1 MTQSREDDRRGR
13 TAAAAIVDAAFRLFA
28 EHGYDATSVDDIA
41 AAAGVS
47 RSSFFRLFGS
57 KEMVIFP
64 DHDAIL
70 AAVEERLAASTQKSA
85 ILAVSDAVRVVLF
98 HYIAEGPLA
107 RRRYQLTSTVPA
119 LRERELISGARYQQ
133 LFRQYISA
141 WGDGSEESER
151 RGELMAAAVVAAH
164 NRVLRRWLREEC
176 EDPHVEIDEAM
187 AQVNAL
193 FAAPAA
199 PPATAPAAP
208 GAILVVRTDQDLAAL
223 AEQLRSQ

>member
-1 MTQSREDDRRGR
+1 MTHSTDEDRRTPAGKG
-13 TAAAAIVDAAFRLFA
+13 TAAAIVDAAFRLFN
-28 EHGYDATSVDDIA
+28 ESGYDATSVDDIA

-57 KEMVIFP
+57 KERVIFP

-107 RRRYQLTSTVPA
+107 RRRYELTSTVPA

-141 WGDGSEESER
+141 WGDGAEDSER

-193 FAAPAA
+193 FA
-199 PPATAPAAP
+199 PPPTPPTAP
-208 GAILVVRTDQDLAAL
+208 GAIVVVRTDQDLAAV
-223 AEQLRSQ
+223 AEQLRLL

>member
-1 MTQSREDDRRGR
+1 MTQTREEEREGR
-13 TAAAAIVDAAFRLFA
+13 KAPTDAIVDAAFRLFA
-28 EHGYDATSVDDIA
+28 ENGYDATSVDDIA

-64 DHDAIL
+64 EHDAIL
-70 AAVEERLAASTQKSA
+70 GAVEERLAASTEKSA

-98 HYIAEGPLA
+98 HYIAEGPRA
-107 RRRYQLTSTVPA
+107 RRRYLLTSTVPA
-119 LRERELISGARYQQ
+119 LRERELISGSRYQH

-141 WGDGSEESER
+141 WGDGSEVSER

-176 EDPHVEIDEAM
+176 EDPHVEIDEAL

-193 FAAPAA
+193 FAPPAPAV
-199 PPATAPAAP
+199 AAP
-208 GAILVVRTDQDLAAL
+208 GPAAIVVVRTDQDLDAV
-223 AEQLRSQ
+223 AEQLRSL

>member
-1 MTQSREDDRRGR
+1 VTQSNDDDRRPPVAKGP
-13 TAAAAIVDAAFRLFA
+13 AAAIADAAFRLFA

-107 RRRYQLTSTVPA
+107 RRRYRLTSTVPA

-133 LFRQYISA
+133 VFRQFISA

-176 EDPHVEIDEAM
+176 EDPHMEIDQAM

-193 FAAPAA
+193 FAP
-199 PPATAPAAP
+199 PPATTPAAL
-208 GAILVVRTDQDLAAL
+208 GAIVVVRTDQDLAAV
-223 AEQLRSQ
+223 AEQLRSL

>member
-1 MTQSREDDRRGR
+1 MTHAQEERRAQVERAPGTR
-13 TAAAAIVDAAFRLFA
+13 SAAGAIVDAAFRLFA
-28 EHGYDATSVDDIA
+28 ENGYDETSVDDIA

-64 DHDAIL
+64 DHDAVL
-70 AAVEERLAASTQKSA
+70 SAVEERLAASTEKSA

-98 HYIAEGPLA
+98 HYIGEGPRA
-107 RRRYQLTSTVPA
+107 RRRYRLTSTVPA

-133 LFRQYISA
+133 LFRQYISG

-151 RGELMAAAVVAAH
+151 RAELMAAAVVAAH
-164 NRVLRRWLREEC
+164 NRVLRRWLREEST
-176 EDPHVEIDEAM
+176 DPHREIDEAM

-193 FAAPAA
+193 FAPSAA
-199 PPATAPAAP
+199 RAV
-208 GAILVVRTDQDLAAL
+208 IVVRTEQDLDAV
-223 AEQLRSQ
+223 AEQLRSL